1 MCVVPN
7 AIEYRRLRTCQLAY
21 YGRMGLGIKYRQI
34 GRDELCTSGP
44 NLELGGALV
53 PPEKNKAKPRE
64 GCPQLWRSWADS
76 AGDFF
81 CRNALGSYEK

>member
-53 PPEKNKAKPRE
+53 PPEKIK
-64 GCPQLWRSWADS
+64 RSRGRDVRNS
-76 AGDFF
+76 GDHGPIVLVIFLQE
-81 CRNALGSYEK
+81 CLG

>member
-64 GCPQLWRSWADS
+64 GCPYNS
-76 AGDFF
+76 GDHGPIVLVIFLQE
-81 CRNALGSYEK
+81 CLG

>member
-53 PPEKNKAKPRE
+53 
-64 GCPQLWRSWADS
+64 
-76 AGDFF
+76 
-81 CRNALGSYEK
+81 